1 MRADQVIP
9 FIERWTGESVAPMV
23 ELKRPSSMDEAA
35 LRQASQD
42 PQPTKS
48 QRLVSHTG
56 WSPLA

>member
-56 WSPLA
+56 W